1 MNSHQRRISRRAKR
15 GALSLMLGNS
25 RSVLLPMIRKVI
37 PTMIAN
43 QIIGVQPMTGSTGQI
58 HTMRTSYAPRPKFTI
73 LSQRNRFN
81 LLTFDGIWYTISCDI
96 EVRNWIIETF
106 PDDEH
111 ILWQENQDQ
120 DVFHCV
126 IEVHEKVCN
135 FLKLKWS

>member
-1 MNSHQRRISRRAKR
+1 M
-15 GALSLMLGNS
+15 
-25 RSVLLPMIRKVI
+25 
-37 PTMIAN
+37 MIAN
-43 QIIGVQPMTGSTGQI
+43 QIIGVQPMTGSVGQI

-111 ILWQENQDQ
+111 TLWAENQDQ